1 MSFGFSAVGSLL
13 NRSPG
18 LAGWPVP
25 TSWVVVTSFRVI
37 PRLLAAVSR
46 SLVVQEVQEVQG
58 VQEVQEVQ
66 QVQKE
71 SQYVEVVP
79 GVTEGRGCS
88 SSQEGGQDQE
98 AGG

>member
-1 MSFGFSAVGSLL
+1 M
-13 NRSPG
+13 
-18 LAGWPVP
+18 
-25 TSWVVVTSFRVI
+25 
-37 PRLLAAVSR
+37 
-46 SLVVQEVQEVQG
+46 VQEVQEVQGVQG

-71 SQYVEVVP
+71 SHYVEVVP